1 MVEKIED
8 LKLKYEKAMD
18 ELTQSKINFERDK
31 ALKDQKVKRKRATC
45 TSLLE
50 HW

>member
-18 ELTQSKINFERDK
+18 ELT
-31 ALKDQKVKRKRATC
+31 
-45 TSLLE
+45 
-50 HW
+50 